1 MTDDGRPKGTTSL
14 PRSAVDRHPS
24 LLAMT
29 NEKFQMTN
37 GKSLLPNFSY
47 KDLRPTTKAIM
58 PADQPFLEMRS
69 ITKTFPGVRALD
81 GVSLDLQKGEVHALV
96 GENGA
101 GKSTLMKILGG
112 VYPHPQYGGEVFIA
126 GSLQQFSSVRDAE
139 KAGIAVIYQELS
151 LVREMTVGEN
161 IFLGRE
167 PRKLGVIRWEELYRR
182 ASQLLDD
189 LHLSIEPHT
198 LIRNLG
204 IGQQQLVEIAK
215 ALSHDARILVLDEPT
230 AALNDG
236 EVETLFVILNK
247 LRARGV
253 GMIYI
258 SHKLN
263 EVFRIS
269 DRITVLRDG
278 KTVGTNLS
286 SAWTEP
292 QIIARMVGR
301 EVGDI
306 FPVIDHAQGDTVF
319 EVANFSVDD
328 PGVAGKKLVDNVSFS
343 VRHGEVLGIA
353 GLMGAGRS
361 DLLMAIFGAHAGRAS
376 GEIKLEGK
384 RIHIGNPAEAIKQG
398 IGFVTEDRKRFGLV
412 LDQTILNNMTLAG
425 LRRISGRFFTS
436 VDAEAAAG
444 ERSMK
449 ELRVKANSV
458 FTIAGTLSGGNQQK
472 VVLAKW
478 LLTNPRVLFL
488 DEPTRGIDVGA
499 KQEIYAQINKLA
511 KSGLA
516 IVLVSSELPEVL
528 GMADR
533 ILVLHE
539 GRITGE
545 FSRAAATPE
554 KVMAC
559 ATGRVQQAA

>member
-1 MTDDGRPKGTTSL
+1 MSVTDPKVS
-14 PRSAVDRHPS
+14 
-24 LLAMT
+24 
-29 NEKFQMTN
+29 
-37 GKSLLPNFSY
+37 
-47 KDLRPTTKAIM
+47 
-58 PADQPFLEMRS
+58 FLEMRNIS
-69 ITKTFPGVRALD
+69 KFFPGVRALD
-81 GVSLDLQKGEVHALV
+81 GVSFDLSTGEIHALV

-112 VYPHPQYGGEVFIA
+112 VYSHSEHGGEVFIN
-126 GSLQQFSSVRDAE
+126 GKRQQFASVRDAE

-151 LVREMTVGEN
+151 LVREMNVGEN

-167 PRKLGVIRWEELYRR
+167 PRRLGVIRWEELYRR
-182 ASQLLDD
+182 AREILDD
-189 LHLSIEPHT
+189 LHLAIDVHT
-198 LIRNLG
+198 PIRNLG

-230 AALNDG
+230 AALTDG
-236 EVETLFVILNK
+236 EAEKLFAILHK

-263 EVFRIS
+263 EVLRVS

-278 KTVGTNLS
+278 KTVGTN
-286 SAWTEP
+286 ATANWNEP
-292 QIIARMVGR
+292 QVIARMVGR
-301 EVGDI
+301 EVGNI
-306 FPVIDHAQGDTVF
+306 FPVIDHAQGDVVF
-319 EVANFSVDD
+319 EVEDFSVSD
-328 PGVAGKKLVDNVSFS
+328 PLAPDKKLVENVSFK
-343 VRHGEVLGIA
+343 VRRGEVLGIA

-361 DLLMAIFGAHAGRAS
+361 DLLMGIFGAHAGRIS
-376 GEIKLEGK
+376 GGVKVEGK
-384 RIHIGNPAEAIKQG
+384 PIRISDPAGAIKHG

-412 LDQTILNNMTLAG
+412 LDQTILKNMTLAG
-425 LRRISGRFFTS
+425 LRRISGRFVTS
-436 VDAEAAAG
+436 VDAESAAG
-444 ERSMK
+444 ERAMK
-449 ELRVKANSV
+449 DLRVKANSV

-499 KQEIYAQINKLA
+499 KQEIYAQINTLA

-528 GMADR
+528 GLSDR

-539 GRITGE
+539 GRVTGE
-545 FSRAAATPE
+545 FSRASATPE
-554 KVMAC
+554 QVMAC
-559 ATGRVQQAA
+559 ATGRIQRAA